1 MRHVMRKIASW
12 GSMTRPALSRQRKFG
27 KRWTRFVSYS
37 AFVVLYLLLKQVPR
51 AGRFQTSYESHVK
64 KKYTCSIGRPPWLN
78 LDARKELQAFNKVF
92 VERPGGE
99 NKFGAS
105 FFHYFALWCTI
116 RSLQPKFI
124 IESGINQGVGS
135 WFLRQAAGPA
145 ADMVF
150 ISPRDPVTYKDS
162 KHTTLY
168 FTEKEFLDFS
178 KIEWDAIIPAAS
190 RADDTII
197 FFDDHQAGVRRIE
210 EAREAGFKHLVFDD
224 NYLPGC
230 GDNLSPKMICLAPIY
245 PLLGATTFKFLDN
258 FGKETKNISA
268 EVFYEIQSRFYQSVD
283 IYAEF
288 PPVWRGSNRFGV
300 EEEKWEKLT
309 QDALFLA
316 SELAFVR
323 DVDFHA
329 EARRYTHILYIQ
341 TS

>member
-1 MRHVMRKIASW
+1 MDKPRRWVSLRSKLKTCCCVLFSVALARTAVRCSASP
-12 GSMTRPALSRQRKFG
+12 SVHHK
-27 KRWTRFVSYS
+27 
-37 AFVVLYLLLKQVPR
+37 VLEPR
-51 AGRFQTSYESHVK
+51 AGRFQTSYESNFR

-78 LDARKELQAFNKVF
+78 LDALKELEAFNKVF
-92 VERPGGE
+92 VRRPGGV

-105 FFHYFALWCTI
+105 FFHYFALWCTV

-150 ISPRDPVTYKDS
+150 ISPRNPGIYKDT
-162 KHTTLY
+162 KNTTRY
-168 FTEKEFLDFS
+168 FTEEDFLDFS
-178 KIEWDAIIPAAS
+178 KIGWDAIIPAAR
-190 RADDTII
+190 RADDAII

-224 NYLPGC
+224 NYLPSF

-245 PLLGATTFKFLDN
+245 PLLGATNFKFLDN
-258 FGKETKNISA
+258 FGKVAKNMSA
-268 EVFYEIQSRFYQSVD
+268 ESFYEFQGKFYQSIDV
-283 IYAEF
+283 YAEF
-288 PPVWRGSNRFGV
+288 PPVWSGANRFGV
-300 EEEKWEKLT
+300 QEEKWEKLT
-309 QDALFLA
+309 LDALFLE

-323 DVDFHA
+323 EVDFQA

-341 TS
+341 VRTS